1 VVSRA
6 GADAAL
12 ARVGG
17 WSVGPA
23 AVVVELRLFAQGASL
38 MKSHRIV
45 ALSVAVLAL
54 ALVAGTAVAEKAAS
68 VKSGPQV
75 GEELAGPFH
84 PLNVNG
90 KKAGKKH
97 CLYCENGNAPVAM
110 IFAREP
116 SPSLT
121 KLIKKLDAACVKNKS
136 SKMASFVVF
145 CNDDAGLEAKLKAL
159 STSADLKKV
168 VLSIDNPAGPKGYNV
183 AKDADITVVLYTD
196 RTVKANC
203 SFAKDGLTE
212 DKINTIIS
220 ELPKILPKE

>member
-1 VVSRA
+1 
-6 GADAAL
+6 
-12 ARVGG
+12 
-17 WSVGPA
+17 
-23 AVVVELRLFAQGASL
+23 

-45 ALSVAVLAL
+45 ALSAAVLAL
-54 ALVAGTAVAEKAAS
+54 ALVAGTAVAEKATAS

-90 KKAGKKH
+90 KKAGKKN
-97 CLYCENGNAPVAM
+97 CLYCEAGQAPVAM

-116 SPSLT
+116 SANLT

-136 SKMASFVVF
+136 CKMASFVVF
-145 CNDDAGLEAKLKAL
+145 CSDDSKLEGQLKELA
-159 STSADLKKV
+159 TSADLKKV

-183 AKDADITVVLYTD
+183 AKDSDITVVLYTE

-203 SFAKDGLTE
+203 SFAKGGLTD
-212 DKINTIIS
+212 DKIATIMA
-220 ELPKILPKE
+220 ELPKILPKD